1 MPPIIHWGHS
11 GSTLVNRLSSYRSSE
26 SKKGGLD
33 YPVEECP
40 LFERVEV
47 TARVSL
53 DGAVALGMF
62 F

>member
-1 MPPIIHWGHS
+1 MPQMIYWGHS
-11 GSTLVNRLSSYRSSE
+11 GSTPVNRLSSYRSSE

-33 YPVEECP
+33 YPVEEGP

-47 TARVSL
+47 TVLVSL
-53 DGAVALGMF
+53 DGAVVLGMF

>member
-1 MPPIIHWGHS
+1 MIHWEHP
-11 GSTLVNRLSSYRSSE
+11 GSTLVNRLYSDRSSE

-47 TARVSL
+47 TVRVSL
-53 DGAVALGMF
+53 DGAVALGMLF
-62 F
+62 